1 MDERRRTLLAG
12 PPGDGGRAP
21 GGIVVGVDGTA
32 ANWSAV
38 SWAAAEARATGRPLR
53 LVAASTSTVA
63 PALAPVSES
72 RERDREHLELT
83 RDLLGDVRSRLGT
96 TPPDISTQISTGEP
110 AHALVAAPAP
120 DDLLVVG
127 KRGGH
132 PLSHIVLGSTSM
144 AAAGGCRAPVV
155 V

>member
-1 MDERRRTLLAG
+1 MDECRNTLVERPGADDRAG
-12 PPGDGGRAP
+12 L
-21 GGIVVGVDGTA
+21 GIVVGVDGTA

-83 RDLLGDVRSRLGT
+83 RDLLDDVRSRLGT
-96 TPPDISTQISTGEP
+96 TTPDISTQISTGEP
-110 AHALVAAPAP
+110 AHALVAATAP

-127 KRGGH
+127 KRGRH
-132 PLSHIVLGSTSM
+132 PLSLI
-144 AAAGGCRAPVV
+144 
-155 V
+155 